1 MYTSITNGLYNLF
14 DSRGCLVR
22 RGTMEEVMAAMKGM
36 W

>member
-1 MYTSITNGLYNLF
+1 MYTTITGGLYNLF

-22 RGTMEEVMAAMKGM
+22 RGTMDEVMTAMKAM

>member
-1 MYTSITNGLYNLF
+1 MYTSVTNGLYNLF

-22 RGTMEEVMAAMKGM
+22 RGTIQEVMDAMKEM